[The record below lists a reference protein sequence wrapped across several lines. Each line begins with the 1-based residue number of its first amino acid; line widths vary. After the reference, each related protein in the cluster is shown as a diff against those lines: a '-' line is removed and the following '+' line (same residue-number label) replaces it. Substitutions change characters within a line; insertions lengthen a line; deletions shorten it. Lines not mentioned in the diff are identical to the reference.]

1 MFCVYFFYYGEKIS
15 EPATRQFEE
24 PVDVTMFA
32 DYLQR
37 IETPMDMK
45 TIEKKIDQDAYQT
58 AEDFEYDITLIFK
71 NCDSYNTNKRTHIVQ
86 RSKFCAK
93 VFKKMYASRIKAFD
107 ASGGKKIFGEDKK
120 DKKRPDGPTISIDD
134 APPTKKVKIET
145 TVPKSIIVKAPKVVT
160 KTVRVAMEDKPV
172 PTVPVPRSKSPRPDK
187 VKKGTPRTVSKPAP
201 VQDAIDQIRK
211 EYTLRDHK
219 ELDSWEGACSRFLQA
234 LKRHAWIAATRPKF
248 IFTVPVPIL
257 FPQIK
262 DEYAEKIKHPMD
274 LTTAECKLLQGGIYN
289 HADEFVADVAFV
301 FANAVTFNQ
310 AGREEGSPLSCAYFD
325 ASRHLLRYARWLSL
339 EHLSPYLTD
348 NSLSEGPKQIG
359 PLPEWKLTTSN
370 RKDALEE
377 MESMVMNCP
386 IDNGDDGDRYKW
398 MLAECEKLLKSLRHQ
413 SDLKHMTYFI
423 ETKYPADYLSYI
435 SKPMDWASCEKRL
448 FQCKYDT
455 FGEIVEDLRLIF
467 ANALKYNARH
477 KEIDS
482 ESGRVSQRAYDSA
495 IHMSGKLEAAIT
507 RMLLMISNRIERE
520 KIDDSILER
529 DGEAAER
536 AEMEIMRV
544 KMTEDTRDTR
554 PNEIPVVKSAPP
566 VEPVRVIAPKKP
578 IMWQR
583 SYEEPTHEVTQR
595 EVLMQQKFMSER
607 QQKALLDMHNLLN
620 VSKILGAN
628 VYSNLKERDNAISW
642 AKDLSERIRKGLNSK
657 FQIDK
662 SAKILDHD
670 VSSKN
675 RTISPS
681 KVSSDL
687 AKIDRSQIKLSFC
700 KRSKTRKRKVARI
713 VFGE

>member
-1 MFCVYFFYYGEKIS
+1 
-15 EPATRQFEE
+15 
-24 PVDVTMFA
+24 
-32 DYLQR
+32 
-37 IETPMDMK
+37 
-45 TIEKKIDQDAYQT
+45 
-58 AEDFEYDITLIFK
+58 
-71 NCDSYNTNKRTHIVQ
+71 VQ

-120 DKKRPDGPTISIDD
+120 DKKRPDGPSISTDD
-134 APPTKKVKIET
+134 APLTKKAKIET
-145 TVPKSIIVKAPKVVT
+145 TAVKSIINKTPKVVT
-160 KTVRVAMEDKPV
+160 KAVRVATEDKPA
-172 PTVPVPRSKSPRPDK
+172 PTVPAPRSKSPRPEK
-187 VKKGTPRTVSKPAP
+187 PKKGTPRTASKPDP
-201 VQDAIDQIRK
+201 VQDAINQIRK
-211 EYTLRDHK
+211 QYTLRDHK
-219 ELDSWEGACSRFLQA
+219 ELDSWEGACSRLLQA

-248 IFTVPVPIL
+248 IFSVPVDVL

-274 LTTAECKLLQGGIYN
+274 LTTAECKLFQGGIYN

-348 NSLSEGPKQIG
+348 NSQSETPKQIG

-377 MESMVMNCP
+377 MESMVMKHP
-386 IDNGDDGDRYKW
+386 IEKGEDGDRYKW
-398 MLAECEKLLKSLRHQ
+398 MVAECEKLLKSLRHQ
-413 SDLKHMTYFI
+413 TDLKHMTYFI

-435 SKPMDWASCEKRL
+435 SKPMDWASCEKL
-448 FQCKYDT
+448 LLQCKYDT

-507 RMLLMISNRIERE
+507 RMLLMISDRIERE
-520 KIDDSILER
+520 KIDNSILER

-536 AEMEIMRV
+536 AEMEQIRV
-544 KMTEDTRDTR
+544 KMTEDTR
-554 PNEIPVVKSAPP
+554 PSEILVVKSPPP
-566 VEPVRVIAPKKP
+566 VEPVRVIPAKKP

-628 VYSNLKERDNAISW
+628 VYSNLKDRDNAISW
-642 AKDLSERIRKGLNSK
+642 AKDLSERIRKGLKSK
-657 FQIDK
+657 FQMDK

-675 RTISPS
+675 RTLNPS
-681 KVSSDL
+681 KVSLDL

-713 VFGE
+713 VFE